1 MRITILDKASLGL
14 DTPLE
19 SLEALGEL
27 IAYDATP
34 SELVADRAAKSDVII
49 INKVKI
55 TREVLFAAKDRLR
68 LVCVF
73 ATGYDNVD
81 VEAAKE
87 YGVAVCNV
95 PGYSTESVA
104 LYTVTTALSLFTHL
118 TEYRRYVTDGSYTRS
133 GVPNKL
139 TPVYHEM
146 GGKTWG
152 IIGLGN
158 IGRAVARVAK
168 ALGAEVIAYKRTPVE
183 DVECVGLDEL
193 CRRSDV
199 ISVHCPL
206 TDDTRGMINKERISL
221 MKDGVV
227 LVNEARGAVLNEK
240 DVADAVL
247 SGKIGGFGCDVYS
260 KEPFDQTHPYNKIM
274 ALDNVILTPHAA
286 WGSYES
292 RKRCTEIIAQNIT
305 AFYDNKF
312 LNRVDK

>member
-1 MRITILDKASLGL
+1 MKITILDKASLGL
-14 DTPLE
+14 DTPFEILE
-19 SLEALGEL
+19 ELGEL
-27 IAYDATP
+27 TSYDATP
-34 SELVADRAAKSDVII
+34 SELVVERASSADVII

-55 TREVLFAAKDRLR
+55 TKEVLYALKGKLK

-73 ATGYDNVD
+73 ATGYDNID
-81 VEAAKE
+81 IAAARE
-87 YGVAVCNV
+87 CGVAVCNV

-104 LYTVTTALSLFTHL
+104 LYTVTTALSLYTHL
-118 TEYRRYVTDGSYTRS
+118 TEYRSYVKDGSYTRS

-158 IGRAVARVAK
+158 IGRAVARVAT
-168 ALGAEVIAYKRTPVE
+168 ALGASVIAYKRTPVT
-183 DVECVGLDEL
+183 DYECVSLEEL
-193 CRRSDV
+193 CKRSDI

-206 TDDTRGMINKERISL
+206 TEDTKELINKERILS

-227 LVNEARGAVLNEK
+227 LVNEARGAVLNER
-240 DVADAVL
+240 DVTDGVL
-247 SGKIGGFGCDVYS
+247 NGKIGGFGCDVYS
-260 KEPFDQTHPYNKIM
+260 KEPFDISHPYNEIM

-292 RKRCTEIIAQNIT
+292 RKRCAQIIAQNIRS
-305 AFYDNKF
+305 FFDGNS

>member
-34 SELVADRAAKSDVII
+34 SELVAERAAKSDVII

-104 LYTVTTALSLFTHL
+104 LYTVATVLSLFTHL

-152 IIGLGN
+152 IIGLGS
-158 IGRAVARVAK
+158 IGRAVARVAR
-168 ALGAEVIAYKRTPVE
+168 ALGADVIAYKRIPV
-183 DVECVGLDEL
+183 DDTECVELDEL

-206 TDDTRGMINKERISL
+206 TNDTRGMINKNRIST

-260 KEPFDQTHPYNKIM
+260 NEPFDKEHPYNKIM

-292 RKRCTEIIAQNIT
+292 RKRCTEIIAQNIIS
-305 AFYDNKF
+305 FCDEKS

>member
-1 MRITILDKASLGL
+1 MKITILDKASLGL
-14 DTPLE
+14 DTPLD

-27 IAYDATP
+27 VAYDATP
-34 SELVADRAAKSDVII
+34 SELVAQRAAASDVII

-55 TREVLFAAKDRLR
+55 TREVLFAAKERLR

-81 VEAAKE
+81 IDAAKE

-104 LYTVTTALSLFTHL
+104 LYTVATALSLFTHL
-118 TEYRRYVTDGSYTRS
+118 SEYRGYVADGSYTQS

-158 IGRAVARVAK
+158 IGRAVARVAR
-168 ALGAEVIAYKRTPVE
+168 ALGADIIAYKRTPVD
-183 DVECVGLDEL
+183 DVECVSLREL
-193 CRRSDV
+193 CKRSDV

-206 TDDTRGMINKERISL
+206 TDGTRGMINRERISI

-227 LVNEARGAVLNEK
+227 LVNEARGAVLNEI
-240 DVADAVL
+240 DVTDAVL

-260 KEPFDQTHPYNKIM
+260 KEPFDEEHPYNKIKT
-274 ALDNVILTPHAA
+274 LDNVILTPHAA

-292 RKRCTEIIAQNIT
+292 RKRCTEIIAQNI
-305 AFYDNKF
+305 ASFFDGKL

>member
-104 LYTVTTALSLFTHL
+104 LYTVATVLSLFTHL
-118 TEYRRYVTDGSYTRS
+118 TEYRRYVTDGSYTQS

>member
-14 DTPLE
+14 DTPLD

-27 IAYDATP
+27 VAYDATP
-34 SELVADRAAKSDVII
+34 SELIAQRATASDVII

-55 TREVLFAAKDRLR
+55 TREVLLAAKERLR

-81 VEAAKE
+81 IDAAKE

-104 LYTVTTALSLFTHL
+104 LYTVATALSLFTHL
-118 TEYRRYVTDGSYTRS
+118 AEYRGYVADGSYTRS
-133 GVPNKL
+133 GIPNKL

-158 IGRAVARVAK
+158 IGRAVARVAR
-168 ALGAEVIAYKRTPVE
+168 ALGADIIAYKRTPVD
-183 DVECVGLDEL
+183 DVECVSLEEL
-193 CRRSDV
+193 CKRSDV

-206 TDDTRGMINKERISL
+206 TDGTRGMINRERISI

-227 LVNEARGAVLNEK
+227 LVNEARGAVLNES
-240 DVADAVL
+240 DVTDAVL

-260 KEPFDQTHPYNKIM
+260 KEPFDEEHPYNKIKT
-274 ALDNVILTPHAA
+274 LDNVILTPHAA

-292 RKRCTEIIAQNIT
+292 RKRCTEIIAQNI
-305 AFYDNKF
+305 AACFDGKL